1 MTQTQPQNPKI
12 KRHVVS
18 DLDGTQQ
25 GGLVFCIMVLVGI
38 IVASV
43 AHPLALTSFWVW
55 FAMLS
60 MAVSVAV
67 GVQQLFRRVEETDE
81 E

>member
-1 MTQTQPQNPKI
+1 MTQTEPQRPKI

-38 IVASV
+38 IAASV